1 MTQKRFSNLT
11 VLNSHRERTA
21 NPPPPPPQPT
31 PPSSKEV
38 IAGPHTLKTAPPAL
52 IMSSDSILGGNPEA
66 M

>member
-11 VLNSHRERTA
+11 VLNSHRERMA
-21 NPPPPPPQPT
+21 NPPPPPT
-31 PPSSKEV
+31 PPSSKEA
-38 IAGPHTLKTAPPAL
+38 ITGPHTLKTAPPAL

>member
-1 MTQKRFSNLT
+1 MTQKRFSDLT
-11 VLNSHRERTA
+11 VLTATERERPI
-21 NPPPPPPQPT
+21 PPLPPT

-38 IAGPHTLKTAPPAL
+38 ITGPHTLKTAPPAL

>member
-21 NPPPPPPQPT
+21 NFPPP

-38 IAGPHTLKTAPPAL
+38 ITGPHTLKTAPPAL